1 MMDFIINLLV
11 SSGILMLLAYI
22 MPSVT
27 IKSFT
32 TALWVAF
39 LIGILN
45 ATIGAIMRFPMNLV
59 TLFFLEFIVRLIVT
73 AIVIKLV
80 DMLVKNFQVK
90 GFLPALIIAVVLA
103 AASTL
108 VDGLTGSNDDKYER
122 NGRIENEY

>member
-11 SSGILMLLAYI
+11 SAGILMLLAYI

-59 TLFFLEFIVRLIVT
+59 TLFFLEFLVRLIVT

-80 DMLVKNFQVK
+80 DMLVKNFEVR

-108 VDGLTGSNDDKYER
+108 VDGLTGSNDDPYER